1 VRVAIAD
8 DSSLFRGGLKLLL
21 GQVGVDVCLETG
33 TGGQLLDALERLRT
47 SADDRRRPQVAIVDL
62 RMPPTFSNEGLEA
75 ASALRD
81 QYPDIGVLILS
92 TYTET
97 AYAAQLFEQG
107 AAGRGYMLKD
117 RVEDA
122 AALRD
127 ALIRIAAGES
137 VMDSSIVDGL
147 IGHSRRR
154 AAITTLTDREQQVLQ
169 RMAEGRSNAGIAA
182 VLKLSNKT
190 VENYAA
196 SIFVKLDIPAGAD
209 DNRRVL
215 AVLSWLRAKPSDAAA
230 R

>member
-21 GQVGVDVCLETG
+21 GQVGIDVCLEAG
-33 TGGQLLDALERLRT
+33 TGEQLLTELSGFCDPALADERP
-47 SADDRRRPQVAIVDL
+47 DVAIVDL
-62 RMPPTFSNEGLEA
+62 RMPPSFSNEGLEA

-81 QYPDIGVLILS
+81 RHPDIGVLILS

-97 AYAAQLFEQG
+97 AYAAELFEQG

-117 RVEDA
+117 RVEDVS
-122 AALRD
+122 ALAD
-127 ALIRIAAGES
+127 ALARLADGES

-147 IGHSRRR
+147 IGRGRRR
-154 AAITTLTDREQQVLQ
+154 DALASLTGREQQVLQ

-182 VLKLSNKT
+182 VLKLSSKT

-196 SIFVKLDIPAGAD
+196 SIFVKLQIPAGSD

-215 AVLSWLRAKPSDAAA
+215 AVLSWLRAKP
-230 R
+230 

>member
-1 VRVAIAD
+1 MRVAIAD

-21 GQVGVDVCLETG
+21 RQVGVEVCLEAG
-33 TGGQLLDALERLRT
+33 SAERLLGGVRI
-47 SADDRRRPQVAIVDL
+47 DHPDVAIVDL

-81 QYPDIGVLILS
+81 QYPEIGVLILS

-97 AYAAQLFEQG
+97 AYAAKLFEQG

-117 RVEDA
+117 RVEDV

-127 ALIRIAAGES
+127 ALLRIAAGES
-137 VMDSSIVDGL
+137 VMDSAIVDGL
-147 IGHSRRR
+147 IGQGRRR
-154 AAITTLTDREQQVLQ
+154 EALTRLTGREQQVLQ

-196 SIFVKLDIPAGAD
+196 SIFDKLHIPAGAD

-215 AVLSWLRAKPSDAAA
+215 AVLSWLRAKPSNSSAG
-230 R
+230 